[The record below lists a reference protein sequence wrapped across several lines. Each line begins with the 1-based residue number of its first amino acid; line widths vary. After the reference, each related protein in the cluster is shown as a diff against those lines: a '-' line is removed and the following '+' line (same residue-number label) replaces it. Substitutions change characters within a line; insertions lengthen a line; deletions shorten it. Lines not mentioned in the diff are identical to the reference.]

1 MASLSRPMQADP
13 GHKGRA
19 AMPGGPRSLPR
30 RPSLRY
36 LKLEAKRRLAAGEF
50 AALHDAQAAIAWEHG
65 LPNWTAL
72 KQLICGQ
79 AQQQSHALAQV
90 RWVIARFRDAGE
102 PGWIAPDDDELR
114 LHFDDQ
120 FLSEV
125 PAAELIAA
133 ITSVAAD
140 LREEPTVIGQ
150 APLSAHIQIGG
161 LEVFA
166 AAEANPPH
174 RLTGLQA
181 PPLAGGSPTLAWRH
195 RRLPVP
201 SARFPLR
208 WPGSRMR
215 PSPSWAWPP
224 WSWPAAART
233 PQRGWLR
240 GAGRTW
246 TGGGVLDPGHRF
258 PALGIAAL
266 VTATAV
272 LRLIADG
279 RVGLDSPAS
288 ECLRVVRLADDTIT
302 VRELLRHTAGVDSPS
317 PAELFAD
324 TVPDLVT
331 LAGPVIAC
339 SGTRGVVRPSNG
351 GYAVLGQ
358 LIADVT
364 GSPYRDAVTRLV
376 LEPLKMHDSSFP
388 ARSADLGPDAVS
400 GYNVTPEGT
409 FVPVP
414 AMISTIPA
422 VGGLW
427 ATGADLVRLG
437 TGWSSLLPAAL
448 AREALTPQV
457 APEPGGRRVGL
468 GWLISTR
475 GDVAVHAGAGPGS
488 TASLLVRI
496 RDNQV
501 HLTMTN
507 RMIPI
512 DPINDRVLRSWT
524 NPTH

>member
-72 KQLICGQ
+72 KQLIC
-79 AQQQSHALAQV
+79 AQPQQEGHALAQV
-90 RWVIARFRDAGE
+90 RWVIARFRDAGQ
-102 PGWIAPDDDELR
+102 PAWAAPDDDELR
-114 LHFDDQ
+114 QHFDDQ
-120 FLSEV
+120 LLTAV
-125 PAAELIAA
+125 PAGELIAA

-140 LREEPTVIGQ
+140 LREEPIVVGQ
-150 APLSAHIQIGG
+150 APLSARVRIAG

-166 AAEANPPH
+166 SVEADPPH

-181 PPLAGGSPTLAWRH
+181 FPTGRRITDTRVAAPPPARTLGEVPAEMAGVADGAFAELGLAALVLAGGGPDTPAWVLA
-195 RRLPVP
+195 
-201 SARFPLR
+201 
-208 WPGSRMR
+208 
-215 PSPSWAWPP
+215 
-224 WSWPAAART
+224 
-233 PQRGWLR
+233 RGWADLDR
-240 GAGRTW
+240 GE
-246 TGGGVLDPGHRF
+246 VLDPGHRF
-258 PALGIAAL
+258 PALGVAAL

-279 RVGLDSPAS
+279 RFGLDTPAND
-288 ECLRVVRLADDTIT
+288 CLRAVRLADDTIT
-302 VRELLRHTAGVDSPS
+302 VRELLSHTAGVGSPT
-317 PAELFAD
+317 PAELSAD
-324 TVPDLVT
+324 TVPDLAT
-331 LAGPVIAC
+331 LAGPVIAWG
-339 SGTRGVVRPSNG
+339 GTRGVVRPSNG

-364 GSPYRDAVTRLV
+364 GSPYADAVTRLV
-376 LEPLKMHDSSFP
+376 LEPLGMSGSWFP
-388 ARSADLGPDAVS
+388 TRTADLGPDAVT
-400 GYNVTPEGT
+400 GYSLTPEGA

-414 AMISTIPA
+414 AWVSTIPA

-427 ATGADLVRLG
+427 ATAADLVRLG
-437 TGWSSLLPAAL
+437 AGWSSLLPGTL
-448 AREALTPQV
+448 AREALTPQ
-457 APEPGGRRVGL
+457 AALEPGGPRVGL
-468 GWLISTR
+468 GWLIAPR
-475 GDVAVHAGAGPGS
+475 GDVAVHAGAGPGA

-512 DPINDRVLRSWT
+512 DRIDERVLRSWT
-524 NPTH
+524 NPAH

>member
-1 MASLSRPMQADP
+1 
-13 GHKGRA
+13 
-19 AMPGGPRSLPR
+19 MPGGPRSLPR

-50 AALHDAQAAIAWEHG
+50 PTLHDAQAAIAGEHG
-65 LPNWTAL
+65 LPSWAAL

-79 AQQQSHALAQV
+79 PQQDSHALSQLK
-90 RWVIARFRDAGE
+90 WVIGRFRDAGT
-102 PGWIAPDDDELR
+102 PAWSAPDEDELR
-114 LHFDDQ
+114 QHVGGPVLA
-120 FLSEV
+120 ET
-125 PAAELIAA
+125 PAGEL
-133 ITSVAAD
+133 VATIVQMAPR
-140 LREEPTVIGQ
+140 LRGELVVMAQ
-150 APLSAHIQIGG
+150 APLSARVQIAD
-161 LEVFA
+161 LRVDA
-166 AAEANPPH
+166 TVDADPPH
-174 RLTGLQA
+174 RLTELRATPLTKRVTDARVTSPPPARTLGEVPAGMAGIADEAFAELGLA
-181 PPLAGGSPTLAWRH
+181 GLVLAGGGPGAPVWVLAT
-195 RRLPVP
+195 
-201 SARFPLR
+201 
-208 WPGSRMR
+208 G
-215 PSPSWAWPP
+215 WAD
-224 WSWPAAART
+224 
-233 PQRGWLR
+233 
-240 GAGRTW
+240 
-246 TGGGVLDPGHRF
+246 LDRAEALDTGHRLAA
-258 PALGIAAL
+258 PGVTAL

-272 LRLIADG
+272 LRLVADG
-279 RVGLDSPAS
+279 RIGLDTPVNDQ
-288 ECLRVVRLADDTIT
+288 LRRVRLADDAIT
-302 VRELLRHTAGVDSPS
+302 VRELLSHTAGVDSPRL
-317 PAELFAD
+317 AELFAD
-324 TVPDLVT
+324 SVPDLVT

-358 LIADVT
+358 LVADVT

-388 ARSADLGPDAVS
+388 ARSADRIGAEVS

-468 GWLISTR
+468 GWLISPR
-475 GDVAVHAGAGPGS
+475 GDVAVHAGAGPGA

-501 HLTMTN
+501 HLTLTN
-507 RMIPI
+507 KSTPL
-512 DPINDRVLRSWT
+512 DPVNDRVLRSWT

>member
-1 MASLSRPMQADP
+1 
-13 GHKGRA
+13 
-19 AMPGGPRSLPR
+19 MPDGPRPLPS

-65 LPNWTAL
+65 LPSWTAL
-72 KQLICGQ
+72 KQLIGGQ
-79 AQQQSHALAQV
+79 PQQESYALPQL

-102 PGWIAPDDDELR
+102 PGWTAPDDDELR
-114 LHFDDQ
+114 QHFDDQ

-125 PAAELIAA
+125 PAGQLIAA
-133 ITSVAAD
+133 ITSAAAD
-140 LREEPTVIGQ
+140 LREEPIVIGQ
-150 APLSAHIQIGG
+150 APLSAHVQIGG

-166 AAEANPPH
+166 AAEADPPH

-181 PPLAGGSPTLAWRH
+181 PATGRPITDPRVAAPPPARTLGDVPAEMAGIADGALAELGLAALVLAGGADTPAW
-195 RRLPVP
+195 VV
-201 SARFPLR
+201 AE
-208 WPGSRMR
+208 G
-215 PSPSWAWPP
+215 WADLD
-224 WSWPAAART
+224 
-233 PQRGWLR
+233 RGEI
-240 GAGRTW
+240 
-246 TGGGVLDPGHRF
+246 LDTRHRF

-279 RVGLDSPAS
+279 HFALDDPANDY
-288 ECLRVVRLADDTIT
+288 LRVVRLADDTIT
-302 VRELLRHTAGVDSPS
+302 VRELLSHTAGVGN

-324 TVPDLVT
+324 AVPDLVT
-331 LAGPVIAC
+331 LAGPVIAWG
-339 SGTRGVVRPSNG
+339 GTRGVVRPSNG

-364 GSPYRDAVTRLV
+364 GSPYADAVTRFV
-376 LEPLKMHDSSFP
+376 LEPLGMTDSSFP
-388 ARSADLGPDAVS
+388 ARTADLGADAVT
-400 GYNVTPEGT
+400 GYNLTPEGT

-414 AMISTIPA
+414 AMLCTIPA

-427 ATGADLVRLG
+427 ATAADLVRLG
-437 TGWSSLLPAAL
+437 AGWSSLLPAAL
-448 AREALTPQV
+448 AREALTPQT
-457 APEPGGRRVGL
+457 APGPGGRRVGL
-468 GWLISTR
+468 GWLISPR
-475 GDVAVHAGAGPGS
+475 SGVAVHAGAGPGA

-501 HLTMTN
+501 HVTMTN
-507 RMIPI
+507 RFIPI

>member
-1 MASLSRPMQADP
+1 
-13 GHKGRA
+13 
-19 AMPGGPRSLPR
+19 MPGGPRSLPR

-133 ITSVAAD
+133 ITSVAAG

-166 AAEANPPH
+166 AAEADPPH
-174 RLTGLQA
+174 RLTGLQGYPLGGRITDTRVAA
-181 PPLAGGSPTLAWRH
+181 PPPARTLGEVPAEMAGVADGAFAELGLAALVLAGGGPGT
-195 RRLPVP
+195 PVWVV
-201 SARFPLR
+201 AK
-208 WPGSRMR
+208 G
-215 PSPSWAWPP
+215 WADLDR
-224 WSWPAAART
+224 AE
-233 PQRGWLR
+233 
-240 GAGRTW
+240 
-246 TGGGVLDPGHRF
+246 VLDTGHRF
-258 PALGIAAL
+258 PAPGVAAL

-272 LRLIADG
+272 LRLIAGG
-279 RVGLDSPAS
+279 RVGLDTPANAY
-288 ECLRVVRLADDTIT
+288 LRVVRLADDTIT
-302 VRELLRHTAGVDSPS
+302 VRELLSHTAGVDSPA

-364 GSPYRDAVTRLV
+364 GSPYADTVTRLV

-437 TGWSSLLPAAL
+437 TGWSSLLPGTL

-468 GWLISTR
+468 GWLISPR
-475 GDVAVHAGAGPGS
+475 GDVAVHAGAGPGA
-488 TASLLVRI
+488 TASLLLRI

>member
-1 MASLSRPMQADP
+1 
-13 GHKGRA
+13 
-19 AMPGGPRSLPR
+19 MPGGPRPLPS

-79 AQQQSHALAQV
+79 PQQESRALPQL

-102 PGWIAPDDDELR
+102 PVWAAPDDHELR
-114 LHFDDQ
+114 QHFDDH
-120 FLSEV
+120 LLTAV
-125 PAAELIAA
+125 PAGELIAA

-140 LREEPTVIGQ
+140 LREEPIVIGQ
-150 APLSAHIQIGG
+150 APLSARIQIAG

-166 AAEANPPH
+166 SVEADPPH
-174 RLTGLQA
+174 RLTGLQGYPLGARITDTRVAA
-181 PPLAGGSPTLAWRH
+181 PPPARTLGDVPAELAGVADGAFAELGLAALVLAGGGPGT
-195 RRLPVP
+195 PVWVV
-201 SARFPLR
+201 AK
-208 WPGSRMR
+208 G
-215 PSPSWAWPP
+215 WADLDR
-224 WSWPAAART
+224 AE
-233 PQRGWLR
+233 
-240 GAGRTW
+240 
-246 TGGGVLDPGHRF
+246 VLDPGHRF
-258 PALGIAAL
+258 PAPGVAAL

-279 RVGLDSPAS
+279 RVGLDTPANDH
-288 ECLRVVRLADDTIT
+288 LRVVRLADDTIT
-302 VRELLRHTAGVDSPS
+302 VRELLSHTAGVDSPT

-339 SGTRGVVRPSNG
+339 GAPRGVVRPSNG

-364 GSPYRDAVTRLV
+364 GSPFPDAVTRLV
-376 LEPLKMHDSSFP
+376 LEPLGMTGSSFP
-388 ARSADLGPDAVS
+388 TRTAEIGLDAVT
-400 GYNVTPEGT
+400 GYDLTPEGI

-414 AMISTIPA
+414 GRVSTIPA

-427 ATGADLVRLG
+427 ATAADLVRLG
-437 TGWSSLLPAAL
+437 AGWSSLLPGTL

-457 APEPGGRRVGL
+457 ASEPGGRRVGL
-468 GWLISTR
+468 GWLISPR
-475 GDVAVHAGAGPGS
+475 GDVAAHAGAGPGA

>member
-1 MASLSRPMQADP
+1 
-13 GHKGRA
+13 
-19 AMPGGPRSLPR
+19 MPGGPRSLPG

-65 LPNWTAL
+65 LPSWTAL
-72 KQLICGQ
+72 RQLICGQ
-79 AQQQSHALAQV
+79 ARQESHALAHL

-102 PGWIAPDDDELR
+102 PGWTVPDDDELR
-114 LHFDDQ
+114 RHFDDQ

-125 PAAELIAA
+125 PAGQLIAA

-140 LREEPTVIGQ
+140 LREDPIVIGQ
-150 APLSAHIQIGG
+150 APLSAHVQIGG

-166 AAEANPPH
+166 AAEADPPH

-181 PPLAGGSPTLAWRH
+181 PPTGRPITDPRVAAPPPARTLGDVPAEMAGVADEAFAELGLAALVLAGGG
-195 RRLPVP
+195 
-201 SARFPLR
+201 
-208 WPGSRMR
+208 PGS
-215 PSPSWAWPP
+215 PVWVAAKGWADLD
-224 WSWPAAART
+224 
-233 PQRGWLR
+233 RGEI
-240 GAGRTW
+240 
-246 TGGGVLDPGHRF
+246 LDTRHRF

-272 LRLIADG
+272 LRLVADG
-279 RVGLDSPAS
+279 HVGLDAPANDY
-288 ECLRVVRLADDTIT
+288 LRVVRLADDTIT
-302 VRELLRHTAGVDSPS
+302 VRELLSHTAGVGN

-324 TVPDLVT
+324 AVPDLVT
-331 LAGPVIAC
+331 LAGPVIAWG
-339 SGTRGVVRPSNG
+339 GTRGVVRPSNG

-358 LIADVT
+358 LIAEVT
-364 GSPYRDAVTRLV
+364 GSPYPDAATSLV
-376 LEPLKMHDSSFP
+376 LEPLGMTGSWFP
-388 ARSADLGPDAVS
+388 ARSADIDSDAVT
-400 GYNVTPEGT
+400 GYNLTSEGA

-414 AMISTIPA
+414 AMICTIPA

-427 ATGADLVRLG
+427 ATAADLVRLG
-437 TGWSSLLPAAL
+437 AGWSSLLPAAL
-448 AREALTPQV
+448 AREALTPQT
-457 APEPGGRRVGL
+457 APGPGGRRVGL
-468 GWLISTR
+468 GWLISPR
-475 GDVAVHAGAGPGS
+475 ADVAMHAGFGPGA
-488 TASLLVRI
+488 TASLLIRI

-507 RMIPI
+507 RLIPI

>member
-166 AAEANPPH
+166 AAQAHPPH

-181 PPLAGGSPTLAWRH
+181 PPTGRRITDPRVAAPPPARALGEVPAEMAGIANE
-195 RRLPVP
+195 
-201 SARFPLR
+201 AF
-208 WPGSRMR
+208 
-215 PSPSWAWPP
+215 AE
-224 WSWPAAART
+224 
-233 PQRGWLR
+233 
-240 GAGRTW
+240 
-246 TGGGVLDPGHRF
+246 
-258 PALGIAAL
+258 LGIAAL

-302 VRELLRHTAGVDSPS
+302 VRELLSHTAGVDSPA

-376 LEPLKMHDSSFP
+376 LESLKMHDSSFP

-427 ATGADLVRLG
+427 ATGA
-437 TGWSSLLPAAL
+437 A
-448 AREALTPQV
+448 
-457 APEPGGRRVGL
+457 
-468 GWLISTR
+468 
-475 GDVAVHAGAGPGS
+475 
-488 TASLLVRI
+488 
-496 RDNQV
+496 
-501 HLTMTN
+501 
-507 RMIPI
+507 
-512 DPINDRVLRSWT
+512 
-524 NPTH
+524 

>member
-1 MASLSRPMQADP
+1 
-13 GHKGRA
+13 
-19 AMPGGPRSLPR
+19 MPGGPRSLPR

-50 AALHDAQAAIAWEHG
+50 AALHDAQAAIAREHG
-65 LPNWTAL
+65 LPSWTAL

-102 PGWIAPDDDELR
+102 PAWAAPDDHELR
-114 LHFDDQ
+114 QHFDDH
-120 FLSEV
+120 LLTEV
-125 PAAELIAA
+125 PAGELIAA
-133 ITSVAAD
+133 ITSVAAG
-140 LREEPTVIGQ
+140 LREEPIVIGQ
-150 APLSAHIQIGG
+150 APLSARVRIAG

-166 AAEANPPH
+166 SVEADPPH
-174 RLTGLQA
+174 RLTGLQGYPLGGRITDTRVAA
-181 PPLAGGSPTLAWRH
+181 PPPARTLGEVPAEMAGVADGAFAELGLAALVLAGGGPGT
-195 RRLPVP
+195 PVWVV
-201 SARFPLR
+201 AK
-208 WPGSRMR
+208 G
-215 PSPSWAWPP
+215 WADLDR
-224 WSWPAAART
+224 AE
-233 PQRGWLR
+233 
-240 GAGRTW
+240 
-246 TGGGVLDPGHRF
+246 VLDTGHRF
-258 PALGIAAL
+258 PAPGVAAL

-272 LRLIADG
+272 LRLIAGG
-279 RVGLDSPAS
+279 RVGLDTPANAY
-288 ECLRVVRLADDTIT
+288 LRVVRLADDTIT
-302 VRELLRHTAGVDSPS
+302 VRELLGHTAGVDSPT
-317 PAELFAD
+317 PAELLAD

-339 SGTRGVVRPSNG
+339 GGPRGLVRPSNG

-364 GSPYRDAVTRLV
+364 GSPYADTVTRLV
-376 LEPLKMHDSSFP
+376 LEPLGMSGSSFP
-388 ARSADLGPDAVS
+388 ARTADLGPDAVT
-400 GYNVTPEGT
+400 GYNLTPEGT

-427 ATGADLVRLG
+427 ATGADVVRLG
-437 TGWSSLLPAAL
+437 TGWSSLLPGTL

-468 GWLISTR
+468 GWLISPR
-475 GDVAVHAGAGPGS
+475 GDVAVHAGAGPGA

-524 NPTH
+524 NPGH